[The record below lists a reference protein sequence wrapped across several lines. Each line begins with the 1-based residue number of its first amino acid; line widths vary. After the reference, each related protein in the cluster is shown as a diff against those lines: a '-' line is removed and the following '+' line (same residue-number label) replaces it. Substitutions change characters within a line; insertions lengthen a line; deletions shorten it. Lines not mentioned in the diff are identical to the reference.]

1 MKSRWTTYLLIVVVL
16 AVWGLI
22 AERIFFGC
30 PDNAETTGKPD
41 IETERIIR
49 PHETDTLRCDYP
61 DPFRVGRTKPS
72 ARKPKTVK
80 KIKRPAG
87 RKREKVALDYF
98 GSVRSGERMLH
109 IVHIDG
115 VQYELSVGGSAGGYR
130 LKSADADSL
139 YFEKDGIIYSL
150 SRTI

>member
-1 MKSRWTTYLLIVVVL
+1 MKSRWTTYLLLVVVL
-16 AVWGLI
+16 AVWGLV
-22 AERIFFGC
+22 AERILFGC
-30 PDNAETTGKPD
+30 PDGAEAVDEPEVKM
-41 IETERIIR
+41 ERIIR

-61 DPFRVGRTKPS
+61 DPFRVGRTKTTV
-72 ARKPKTVK
+72 RKPKTVK
-80 KIKRPAG
+80 TIKRPVG
-87 RKREKVALDYF
+87 RKREKVALNYF

-115 VQYELSVGGSAGGYR
+115 VQHELSVGEFADGYR

-139 YFEKDGIIYSL
+139 YFEKDEIIYSL